1 MRGRARY
8 LNNTALNDLDLNRT
22 TLLTVDIMSIRRR
35 NSFYRS
41 FKDACPEFE
50 DMLLDRGATAAA
62 QNKWVFEIAW
72 EVANKGESKT

>member
-1 MRGRARY
+1 M
-8 LNNTALNDLDLNRT
+8 
-22 TLLTVDIMSIRRR
+22 RRR

-50 DMLLDRGATAAA
+50 EMLMDRGATAAA

-72 EVANKGESKT
+72 EVANKGKNMQANVTC

>member
-1 MRGRARY
+1 MA
-8 LNNTALNDLDLNRT
+8 
-22 TLLTVDIMSIRRR
+22 MRRR

-50 DMLLDRGATAAA
+50 EMLMDRGATAAA

-72 EVANKGESKT
+72 EVANKGKTSSLHVYITHLGQV